1 MALDGA
7 KLICLSDEAA
17 AAAGASEATPTASTG
32 DVTGDSADAA
42 IVENAVIEAKGR
54 KFTVGYYMNCDYVL
68 DDPRAIGVHCEIQCD
83 AFGRVTIHN
92 MSETHPISVNEQI
105 ITIKRPLLDGSRI
118 KILDRTF
125 LWQFPKSVEAT
136 ATSDNKEDDGYTASE
151 SKVSTPQK
159 LVGVAEQAPNSCPDL
174 KPHRKVDKRF
184 TVHNFAYC
192 INSDDEG
199 NTSSELPSTTDSES
213 TEEGTNSRESNKAKA
228 TANTSVQLTK
238 IEPSKHGMLPTNN
251 TSQDS
256 DNGKTTVETLHSER
270 RSVTPEPDP
279 SAPTIASTPL
289 IKLEDTPK
297 MNLINCTQNK
307 ENKSTEKKRRLLSL
321 CQHSDVVITSFSPR
335 ETGVRIEKSFAA
347 VFKPVATCTATT
359 PKSVY
364 STPKSM
370 LSGYNDEGSRD
381 FIDFSTPATSK
392 KALGARLLAK
402 NSSMHLIDLTTPNK
416 FAPAL
421 HRSRIALKCNKTLP
435 SDVKLSTTPLAFTK
449 VKEKSEAEQDVRGL
463 PVTPL
468 MAASSSKSYTATPK
482 TAESVISVDGSTDS
496 STVVIEISTEDSAT
510 PSTCSPTVQKS
521 ISSKS
526 SQFTANPRQLPS
538 TPLRTPQSLMKRAI
552 LTSAKKRDKI
562 PLRTAPNIATPT
574 RHLTST
580 PARNTNF
587 EKNETTMSKVSTPNK
602 RTVIGSPRYVA
613 AAQRRNF
620 SVSLNRSLGVEGS
633 TSVTTRESPME
644 TSTPLHSRGTESRNA
659 TTSASR
665 LSVTK
670 RTSPLHGVC
679 KSFRRK
685 ILPSHIAKRRR
696 TMVSPRRYSLS
707 TSIGAQLVT
716 KARKTLCTARTSNNR
731 TISRSY
737 SLLTA
742 AVSGQND
749 TTNSAETSSAAKKKE
764 NKEAVPDTAGNEL
777 KSEMLS
783 DNNKNKVDDL
793 NRTFT
798 VDDSLEEIEAT
809 EEVKTQNVTFP
820 SFRKDYVEQTEE
832 SMTRKQE
839 LSKIFSP
846 EKTVSAGDSEAGLD
860 IPVDVAETNVIVQHD
875 KTEKSSNEK
884 MKNITTE
891 RISESFAEVVESNDK
906 SEEANKEGLEDQ
918 HVADESAETSSTISK
933 ATELTDFAQN
943 LCSNKK
949 CISKTDEQE
958 STKVSKDQVIETL
971 DADEISSSGLVA
983 QPDSNAPLST
993 EILHLE
999 VTSKPAGESQG
1010 TAELL
1015 EEIEYVLNKSDEL
1028 QQQMGKDVHNTSAP
1042 NEGVDELEA
1051 AIAENLGDKTVELQV
1066 VESIKISETSGG
1078 ENTSNITKSSEH
1090 AARLEDYAI
1099 GAQYNAAVSCVSSSE
1114 FPTSKKMVS
1123 SAKTSM
1129 EEDMTSI
1136 DSNALPSVS
1145 EIASSELDAS
1155 SMETEATSIT
1165 SVTTRSEIDVPS
1177 IESSSVEKQVLSREQ
1192 EATDKH
1198 PVISVETKEP
1208 ANITTHPKVDKIA
1221 VDIKSTTIDGVT
1233 STDLELVKALKNTL
1247 IEPDSTIGVKQE
1259 TRIMTIEN
1267 RQNKNASNEVICE
1280 TKNTSRGE
1288 REEEDITLRKLS
1300 ESHKDSQNTPVE
1312 ENEVD
1317 DTTTVDEEKK
1327 IDEERKI
1334 GEEKQKLLETDQGLQ
1349 IIADGCEHKSSVN
1362 DVRSST
1368 ELEEAS
1374 HSEKISVEI
1383 ATDKSFVTNPKS
1395 EPLESKETIEK
1406 ITFEPE
1412 VTSTELEQPRES
1424 LPSNVIDTN
1433 EERKANAQPE
1443 QAATTTVESES
1454 TSSDAEKTESKVEE
1468 PVSKSRDEE
1477 IETGDGNQK
1486 LENASNDDE
1495 EKENKTIITITGE
1508 DKMPTSIAADIRT
1521 SDLEPKTPN
1530 LRGVREM
1537 LRTPKHSEN
1546 STPCFIGLRNLIH
1559 TPHASTSAAAA
1570 TAAIEEDNDEL
1581 SGVQTLLKTPRHN
1594 KKKIETPQHLIE
1606 SRFTPRRSTR
1616 RRFSANAE
1624 LTPTRCVT
1632 PMSENMDNVDTPRR
1646 TTRRRASASAEVNYT
1661 PQRITRRRSSIMLDN
1676 EEIAAVLTP
1685 KKRVGLHAK
1694 RTVLLAEC
1702 PVAEDMGA
1710 IIEEELKEDMKESSD
1725 AQKHSAESKK
1735 DSGSETTVRNITA
1748 VIEESICEEVSTQKQ
1763 QIGEQKVSEE
1773 EVNAE
1778 SKAIKP
1784 VGLPEELNQS
1794 VKNAETAI
1802 ESTTEPS
1809 FTQLK
1814 KNEKYADDNSTNV
1827 RDDLK
1832 AMPTTEIIEELA
1844 PETEGAAAEK
1854 CDKSAKILDESD
1866 YEYGKEVKEEVE
1878 ATGDNDL
1885 SPKTPRKSVRSI
1897 DASTKSPN
1905 TPIIW
1910 GEREL
1915 LKTPEASA
1923 DTPRNL
1929 AHTPKVNITSDAIHF
1944 DDDEEQLF
1952 GLVNLV
1958 KTPKAASITEE
1969 KDDEEVCCAAEEPST
1984 STAAR
1989 NAYIG
1994 MRELL
1999 KSPKHTST
2007 PQYRGMREM
2016 LHTPKACTTL
2026 QLGGIEELMQ
2036 TPKRSELLAQYD
2048 DENVE
2053 LDQFFRTPRAKD
2065 VMIPAEPAS
2074 AILEPSYDSMVDIMT
2089 ATTEYDLHSSSQRP
2103 LEDIYK
2109 TPVSTRLTDVDT
2121 ISDDD
2126 EEGEKKK
2133 SEEVDKMPFTTTK
2146 NDGEIIVPETP
2157 APNIATTKINLSA
2170 EEAFEELI
2178 GERTTLDYTTPQKVY
2193 ARKRLSVAVTG
2204 TVSSPFSATD
2214 VISDLPKTDIQEW
2227 VDRLE
2232 QGAEPEE
2239 EDERELTISA
2249 SLLEASK
2256 VTHDPIAASVCGTS
2270 GFSVKADTTEELLAD
2285 MSAVSSTVD
2294 PLLPSAAKST
2304 KSVVTADVDDNET
2317 LRPTTPIESEIS
2329 GINLLDQTNESV
2341 FSEPLAVSDSDS
2353 VQDKQE
2359 KENSCVNPTETCSEI
2374 AEVDANKSM
2383 AEEEFPTMCVESSD
2397 SEPEEDKNTIKA
2409 AMSAISAKP
2418 GGITNSAGS
2427 AIATVVVDEGT
2438 VKSINHTPGTEI
2450 IDLDGSTTS
2459 ESIESTAITNPNAEK
2474 TSITTDILSE
2484 FSNFQAHKTISSQRM
2499 RASTPNRSSKVGK
2512 PQYTPGRRQSM
2523 GAEQQLASV
2532 SIDLTLEKSRLT
2544 REKESIPV
2552 RSDNCIIE
2560 VDEEYTDESANVA
2573 EETAEIAENAPEKIN
2588 KIQNNKAS
2596 ALSTTEDN
2604 HNEFSNFQE
2613 HKTIACRGIR
2623 AATPDQVN
2631 KMRTHKISQ
2640 ARRLTLGAEQHL
2652 TDVSIDFMEEKTKLK
2667 QSKQQPA
2674 DECIQEI
2681 EDFVNASNV
2690 TGAEEALA
2698 EAPRNDVDTS
2708 ESTVVVAK
2716 STGEPKEETLKS
2728 SKGGVNVENEKKVE
2742 EEIIESTQLLEKAE
2756 NTVELEEVEGEKAIG
2771 KTSDESAED
2780 AVHNIEAEIYSTG
2793 VANDANYIK
2802 TIENVAV
2809 HSTTESNDDARTKL
2823 AEQKPDEP
2831 DSIKVEEI
2839 ATEKPAIEE
2848 VLLLE
2853 NENKSEMSPISESSI
2868 GKSTS
2873 GPCDNIPVVAEE
2885 AGPEKTLANK
2895 FNESDIF
2902 DLTDEPPPET
2912 SNTTQGVIFDL
2923 TYEPPPE
2930 SSNTTQGAI
2939 FDLTDEPPPETSNT
2953 TQDVICDL
2961 TEEEAFMEHHTEE
2974 SSTQNSNFPAEQT
2987 EAISAE
2993 SATQTNVGE
3002 VAEVTKMPQENNE
3015 VCAGEK
3021 ENIDANESKSSE
3033 VPFETFAEKT
3043 SGAVVSSDEI
3053 GAESQRQVASAFENG
3068 AATHIIELNIAE
3080 KERGE
3085 LGSTAAE
3092 QQISANKENISVDR
3106 NDIEADEKTEEQ
3118 DAAAIVETEKT
3129 PDEIVTAVQTS
3140 ENETLILATTIQSE
3154 EVGEIPE
3161 SNSETSQAVLE
3172 VPKESS
3178 VVDSLEMELPSAC
3191 NVTAIKLETAGNISD
3206 ADEIIVEGSADANRP
3221 EGESEVL
3228 DNEAES
3234 VMQLE
3239 DSVIELDSDVEEIVI
3254 EPIANTSSQIAKF
3267 SEPCSTINEQ
3277 KSTESISE
3285 KKEIVI
3291 GPEIS
3296 ATITAENE
3304 EEASEKPIPVNIGS
3318 GLLRKISTEQATSPP
3333 VAPTYVAA
3341 AVTKLVIS
3349 EKLKTDEEE
3358 HKAMEES
3365 DHLSTEDRPPTDAR
3379 ISQKSHQGHTEIGE
3393 EKAEEGIQGE
3403 LDEATSS
3410 DVKNHPAKRTSREPS
3425 QSKQAIEEKSERMSE
3440 PTFERKVL
3448 IEEPAPIV
3456 EELQSD
3462 KTINIVPEKET
3473 EVKITEEE
3481 PCDPTASATKRQPNT
3496 HDARKPSL
3504 KKKMVSEGKSEKI
3517 EQTTQKGELE
3527 IEEADYGES
3536 PVLIDP
3542 EEKPQSAIETIPEE
3556 KQPEIP
3562 PERIPEVSTLPVSV
3576 AEENVEV
3583 ADEDQT
3589 SSGAKQQTVKRRG
3602 RKPSRSKQTAEEDEK
3617 LIRKATIESETLV
3630 EEHLSAEEKPHLDS
3644 ELPAT
3649 ELKQKEVEH
3658 VEQVQDL
3665 KMSETP
3671 TENISKM
3678 LAQKES
3684 VPLGENVE
3692 EVEQLYEATSS
3703 DGKQQPAKRRG
3714 RKPSRSKQTAEEK
3727 KEPISKAIIENTS
3740 LIEEPE
3746 LRDSE
3751 EPISESNTENKT
3763 LIEKS
3768 AAIGKLTTKTKTESQ
3783 CLIKANYEI
3792 CLSTAIKA
3800 TNSAANKPVET
3811 DLPGTSAKSKIENT
3825 PTLLTMEETEI
3836 ASEAHHSTTTQET
3849 KEASEENITSTL
3861 GFASEAEPIVSADNH
3876 EEKHTQRSTRRPR
3889 KGSQSSQCSAQ
3900 DEDQLPTTTTRRR
3913 GGRRRAETPIEDCVD
3928 EAISPDAP
3936 TGKRRRGH
3944 GKTTEGVH
3952 LEDIQESQINE
3963 CETKTE
3969 SQAPGTESEENTI
3982 FAVNFEEEK
3991 AQSRQEVEAK
4001 TDIDSIAR
4009 RSSDN
4014 NEVESQQMG
4023 EVLALATTKLQ
4034 SELKSEEISGKA
4046 PSTELLSIDTQI
4058 KSSTSKRRRGRRAA
4072 EKTKESV
4079 EKLAIPKNNT
4089 ENTDEH
4095 QSDAEELAEET
4106 ATATISAVD
4115 LVAEKIIDHKQP
4127 ELAVPKRGRR
4137 KKTVSESSQTSSTV
4151 ENNEP
4156 HIMSRRRRGRR
4167 PTTEE
4172 SIVDTVL
4179 EVVKSSETNTLL
4191 AKEAELSKE
4200 EDVAL
4205 VTVPEAVKD
4214 DYIIKAEI
4222 GNKEHLAVE
4231 ETSTRALTRN
4241 KQAYKSTDIH
4251 EGSGETSKVTDELKI
4266 ESKEDTPVVKLE
4278 EPIIKKATITCRT
4291 RVNRRK
4297 KVEADEEHQN
4307 KTEETDVS
4315 HKVNEVAEAESAV
4328 DSVGGRRGRRG
4339 AAAAAT
4345 VAINEVSSAH
4355 KRSGLRGKS
4364 QQSKPQTAQ
4373 PQENTKKKPVVEHHA
4388 ETATEHD
4395 EELSAVEEKK
4405 PYKVVRKRR
4414 ASTAEAQS
4422 DQIEEAVE
4430 KTKTESSTKTMVKRA
4445 RKRRESHHEETTTS
4459 SVAAESPSAPPT
4471 KQRTRR
4477 KRKDSLHNV
4486 DEAVLSAGGDEPPK
4500 KLPQSRKRRDSSLD
4514 SSIHEGA
4521 GVDGDTNAGGNT
4533 SSSSTTPHRSRI
4545 VPRRAAAA
4553 QERNYDESS
4562 DAEAQVD
4569 LKRRIE
4575 KASLPKTSS
4584 SSIATVVASSKH
4596 RSSTVGGTPTV
4607 EVQPEAGAE
4616 ITTKTSSTPILSTII
4631 TTSRGR
4637 QRKPTARVQQYL
4649 EEERAKAE
4657 TPKKRLLLGG
4667 ETPTS
4672 QSRTTPATRTRK
4684 TSATETEVTEMA
4696 NTPAR
4701 GRVRTAK
4708 ALVVTSE
4715 ESRSELEHTHSEL
4728 DTTHSV
4734 SHVRGHVTTTAK
4746 VMKRP
4751 TRRGKQIPATP
4762 IPAETELSE
4771 AEQVISFTPV
4781 QVDHTGGSRGG
4792 RAAKAAASAALI
4804 TDEPTNSHKKARVA
4818 RTRRGAQVV
4827 TTEDEQHTDAETKEV
4842 RAEVGAPSIDIE
4854 KTSKKER
4861 AAATGGRGGGGRR
4874 RNKQHDDEE
4883 DTNLPTSQHGLLED
4897 SEASNSGGPQQQQ
4910 QTLAVD
4916 ADDEHEEDE
4925 EALRV
4930 EKEEEEENK
4939 PLAIVLGE
4947 KTAGRKRAT
4956 STRKAATAAI
4966 ATDSPAPKRGRRRAG
4981 GNSAEKSDA
4990 SHLDTAAGRAVS
5002 IRNRKVVRFDA
5013 ATPSTAASAVMPV
5026 QVITENIPV
5035 TTEATAKRATR
5046 SRRK

>member
-17 AAAGASEATPTASTG
+17 AAAGVSEATPTASTG

-159 LVGVAEQAPNSCPDL
+159 LGGVAEQAPNSCPDL

-213 TEEGTNSRESNKAKA
+213 TEEGTNSRESNKTEA

-270 RSVTPEPDP
+270 RSVTPEPEP

-359 PKSVY
+359 PTSVY

-421 HRSRIALKCNKTLP
+421 QRSRIALKCNKTLP
-435 SDVKLSTTPLAFTK
+435 SDVKLSTTPVSFTK

-468 MAASSSKSYTATPK
+468 MVASSSKSYTATPK
-482 TAESVISVDGSTDS
+482 TAESVISVDGSTDL

-562 PLRTAPNIATPT
+562 PLRTAPNSATPT
-574 RHLTST
+574 RHPTST
-580 PARNTNF
+580 PARNTNI
-587 EKNETTMSKVSTPNK
+587 EKNEATMSKVSTPNK

-633 TSVTTRESPME
+633 TSVTTRESPMK

-659 TTSASR
+659 TTSASH

-685 ILPSHIAKRRR
+685 MLPSHIAKRRR
-696 TMVSPRRYSLS
+696 TMVSPRRYSVS

-716 KARKTLCTARTSNNR
+716 KARKTLCTASTSNNR
-731 TISRSY
+731 TVSRSY

-777 KSEMLS
+777 KSEMSS

-839 LSKIFSP
+839 LSEIFSP

-875 KTEKSSNEK
+875 KTEKISNEK
-884 MKNITTE
+884 MKCITTE
-891 RISESFAEVVESNDK
+891 RISENFAEVVESNDK
-906 SEEANKEGLEDQ
+906 SEEANKERLEDQ

-949 CISKTDEQE
+949 CISKTDEQD

-1042 NEGVDELEA
+1042 NEDVDELEA

-1066 VESIKISETSGG
+1066 VESTKISETTGG

-1099 GAQYNAAVSCVSSSE
+1099 GAQYNAAVSSVSSSHSE

-1136 DSNALPSVS
+1136 GSNALPSLS

-1165 SVTTRSEIDVPS
+1165 SVTTRSEIDVPT
-1177 IESSSVEKQVLSREQ
+1177 IESSSVEKQVLSREK
-1192 EATDKH
+1192 EATDNH

-1208 ANITTHPKVDKIA
+1208 ANITTHPKMDKIE
-1221 VDIKSTTIDGVT
+1221 VDIKSTTGVT
-1233 STDLELVKALKNTL
+1233 STHLELVRAPTNTL

-1288 REEEDITLRKLS
+1288 REEEDITLSKLS

-1317 DTTTVDEEKK
+1317 DATTVDEEKK

-1334 GEEKQKLLETDQGLQ
+1334 GEEKQKLLETDKGLQ

-1362 DVRSST
+1362 HVQSST

-1395 EPLESKETIEK
+1395 DPLEPKETIEK

-1412 VTSTELEQPRES
+1412 VTSTELEQPRAS

-1433 EERKANAQPE
+1433 EERKTNAQPE

-1486 LENASNDDE
+1486 PGNASNDDE
-1495 EKENKTIITITGE
+1495 KKENKTIITITGE

-1537 LRTPKHSEN
+1537 LRTPKHFEN

-1559 TPHASTSAAAA
+1559 TPLASTSAAAA
-1570 TAAIEEDNDEL
+1570 AAAIEEDNDEL

-1594 KKKIETPQHLIE
+1594 KKQIETPQHLIE

-1632 PMSENMDNVDTPRR
+1632 PMSENMDNIDTPRR

-1694 RTVLLAEC
+1694 RIVLLAEC

-1710 IIEEELKEDMKESSD
+1710 IIEEELKEDVKESSD

-1735 DSGSETTVRNITA
+1735 DSGSETTVPNITA

-1763 QIGEQKVSEE
+1763 QIDEQKVSEE

-1794 VKNAETAI
+1794 VQNAETAI

-1827 RDDLK
+1827 RDDVK

-1854 CDKSAKILDESD
+1854 SDKSAKILDESD

-1878 ATGDNDL
+1878 ATDDNDL
-1885 SPKTPRKSVRSI
+1885 PPKTPRKSVRSI

-1905 TPIIW
+1905 TPIIL

-1929 AHTPKVNITSDAIHF
+1929 AHTPKANITSDAIHF
-1944 DDDEEQLF
+1944 DGDEEQLF

-2016 LHTPKACTTL
+2016 LRTPKACTTL

-2036 TPKRSELLAQYD
+2036 TPKRSVLLAQYD

-2074 AILEPSYDSMVDIMT
+2074 AILEPSSDSMVDIMT

-2146 NDGEIIVPETP
+2146 SDGEIVVPETP
-2157 APNIATTKINLSA
+2157 ASNIATTKINLSA
-2170 EEAFEELI
+2170 EEAFGELI

-2204 TVSSPFSATD
+2204 TAPSPFSSTD

-2239 EDERELTISA
+2239 EDERELTITA

-2270 GFSVKADTTEELLAD
+2270 SFSVNADTTEELLAD

-2304 KSVVTADVDDNET
+2304 KSVVTAAVDDNET

-2359 KENSCVNPTETCSEI
+2359 KENSCVKPTETSSEI
-2374 AEVDANKSM
+2374 AEVDANKSL

-2409 AMSAISAKP
+2409 ASSASSTKP

-2427 AIATVVVDEGT
+2427 AIPTDAVDEET
-2438 VKSINHTPGTEI
+2438 VKSINHTPDTEI
-2450 IDLDGSTTS
+2450 TDLDGSTTS

-2532 SIDLTLEKSRLT
+2532 SMTLEKSRLT

-2560 VDEEYTDESANVA
+2560 VDEEYTNESANVA
-2573 EETAEIAENAPEKIN
+2573 EESVRIV
-2588 KIQNNKAS
+2588 S
-2596 ALSTTEDN
+2596 VLSTTEDN
-2604 HNEFSNFQE
+2604 HNEFSNVQE
-2613 HKTIACRGIR
+2613 HETIACRGIR

-2681 EDFVNASNV
+2681 EDSVNASNV

-2708 ESTVVVAK
+2708 DSTVEVAK

-2728 SKGGVNVENEKKVE
+2728 SKGGVNVENEEKVE
-2742 EEIIESTQLLEKAE
+2742 EEIVESTQLLEKAE

-2771 KTSDESAED
+2771 KTADESAED
-2780 AVHNIEAEIYSTG
+2780 VVHNIEAEIYSTG
-2793 VANDANYIK
+2793 VANDPNYIK
-2802 TIENVAV
+2802 TIENDAV
-2809 HSTTESNDDARTKL
+2809 HSTTESNGDARTKL
-2823 AEQKPDEP
+2823 AEQKSDEP

-2839 ATEKPAIEE
+2839 ATGKPAIEE

-2930 SSNTTQGAI
+2930 SSNTTQGVI

-2953 TQDVICDL
+2953 TQDVIFDL
-2961 TEEEAFMEHHTEE
+2961 TEEDAFIEHHTEE

-2987 EAISAE
+2987 EAVSAE
-2993 SATQTNVGE
+2993 STTQTNVGE
-3002 VAEVTKMPQENNE
+3002 VAEVTKMQQENNE
-3015 VCAGEK
+3015 VGAGEK

-3033 VPFETFAEKT
+3033 VPFETFGEKT

-3068 AATHIIELNIAE
+3068 AATPIIEQNIAE
-3080 KERGE
+3080 KERVE
-3085 LGSTAAE
+3085 LGSTAAG
-3092 QQISANKENISVDR
+3092 QQISANKENISDDR
-3106 NDIEADEKTEEQ
+3106 NDKEADKKIEEQ
-3118 DAAAIVETEKT
+3118 DTAAIVETEKT

-3140 ENETLILATTIQSE
+3140 ENETLILATTIQSK

-3161 SNSETSQAVLE
+3161 SNSKTSQAVLE

-3178 VVDSLEMELPSAC
+3178 VVDSLEMEVPSAY
-3191 NVTAIKLETAGNISD
+3191 NVTAIELETAGNISD

-3221 EGESEVL
+3221 EGESEIL
-3228 DNEAES
+3228 DNEAEP

-3254 EPIANTSSQIAKF
+3254 KPIANTSSQIAKF
-3267 SEPCSTINEQ
+3267 SELCSTINEQ

-3333 VAPTYVAA
+3333 AAPTHVAA

-3358 HKAMEES
+3358 YKGMEES
-3365 DHLSTEDRPPTDAR
+3365 DHLSAEDRPPTDAR

-3393 EKAEEGIQGE
+3393 EEAEEGIQGE

-3410 DVKNHPAKRTSREPS
+3410 DVKNHPAKRTSRESS
-3425 QSKQAIEEKSERMSE
+3425 QSKQAIEEKIERMSE
-3440 PTFERKVL
+3440 PAFERKFL

-3473 EVKITEEE
+3473 EVQELTEKLVKAEKITEEE
-3481 PCDPTASATKRQPNT
+3481 PCDPTDSATKRQPNT
-3496 HDARKPSL
+3496 QDARKPSL
-3504 KKKMVSEGKSEKI
+3504 SKKMVSEGKSEKI

-3527 IEEADYGES
+3527 TEEADYEES

-3630 EEHLSAEEKPHLDS
+3630 EEPLS
-3644 ELPAT
+3644 AT

-3671 TENISKM
+3671 AENTSKL

-3684 VPLGENVE
+3684 VPLEENVE
-3692 EVEQLYEATSS
+3692 EVEQLYEDPSS

-3768 AAIGKLTTKTKTESQ
+3768 APIGKLTTKTKTESQ

-3861 GFASEAEPIVSADNH
+3861 GFASEAEPIISADNH
-3876 EEKHTQRSTRRPR
+3876 EEKHTQRSTRRTR

-3900 DEDQLPTTTTRRR
+3900 DEDHLPTTTTRRR
-3913 GGRRRAETPIEDCVD
+3913 GGRRRAETPIEGCVD

-3944 GKTTEGVH
+3944 DKTTEGIP

-3969 SQAPGTESEENTI
+3969 SQAPGAESEENTI

-4001 TDIDSIAR
+4001 TDIDSIASK
-4009 RSSDN
+4009 SSDN

-4046 PSTELLSIDTQI
+4046 PSTEILPIDTQI

-4072 EKTKESV
+4072 EKTEESV

-4151 ENNEP
+4151 ENTEP

-4179 EVVKSSETNTLL
+4179 EVVKSSETNALL
-4191 AKEAELSKE
+4191 AEEAELSKE

-4205 VTVPEAVKD
+4205 VTVAEAVKD

-4231 ETSTRALTRN
+4231 ETSARALTRN
-4241 KQAYKSTDIH
+4241 KQAYKSTDIP

-4278 EPIIKKATITCRT
+4278 EPIIKKATTTCRT

-4355 KRSGLRGKS
+4355 KRGGLRGKN

-4373 PQENTKKKPVVEHHA
+4373 PQENTKKEPVVEHHA

-4405 PYKVVRKRR
+4405 PYNVVRKRR
-4414 ASTAEAQS
+4414 ASTAEAQP

-4430 KTKTESSTKTMVKRA
+4430 KTEAESSTKTMVKRA

-4500 KLPQSRKRRDSSLD
+4500 KLPQSHKRRDSSLD

-4521 GVDGDTNAGGNT
+4521 GVDGDTNAGGNI

-4596 RSSTVGGTPTV
+4596 RSPTVGGTPTV
-4607 EVQPEAGAE
+4607 EVQPGAE

-4708 ALVVTSE
+4708 ALDVTSE

-4746 VMKRP
+4746 VIKRP

-4771 AEQVISFTPV
+4771 AEQVISVTPV

-4854 KTSKKER
+4854 KPSKKNR

-4897 SEASNSGGPQQQQ
+4897 SEASSSGGPQQQQ

-4947 KTAGRKRAT
+4947 KTVGRKRAT
-4956 STRKAATAAI
+4956 STRKATTAAI

-5002 IRNRKVVRFDA
+5002 SRNRKVVRFDA
-5013 ATPSTAASAVMPV
+5013 ATPSSAASAVMPV